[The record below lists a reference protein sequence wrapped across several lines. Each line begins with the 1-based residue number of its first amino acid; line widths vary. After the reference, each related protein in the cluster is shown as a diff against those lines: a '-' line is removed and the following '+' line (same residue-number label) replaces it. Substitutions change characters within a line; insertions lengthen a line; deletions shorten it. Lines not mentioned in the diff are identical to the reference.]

1 LQWTSDAFLGY
12 LCDTLDTEATH
23 IKTLHIPASNLPIL
37 TNEYKSIRL
46 PSGEVAK
53 INYPTGIPLAQKR
66 TREEIENA
74 LHTRAA

>member
-1 LQWTSDAFLGY
+1 MQWTSDAFLGY

-37 TNEYKSIRL
+37 TNKYKSIQI
-46 PSGEVAK
+46 PSDEVAK
-53 INYPTGIPLAQKR
+53 INSPTGIPLQQKR

-74 LHTRAA
+74 LPTRAA

>member
-1 LQWTSDAFLGY
+1 MEKQCY
-12 LCDTLDTEATH
+12 LCNTLDTEAVHT
-23 IKTLHIPASNLPIL
+23 KTLNIPANNLPIL

-53 INYPTGIPLAQKR
+53 INYPTGTPLVQKR
-66 TREEIENA
+66 TRKEIENA